1 MSAQVSFLDG
11 TLSLIHIPLELYPSL
26 LQPILKVL
34 LPPSQDPR
42 QSRAGSLTIEDH
54 RHGFLNISVTP
65 IECSIVCN
73 SAWAASVFEPA
84 IKRLPESQAKAV
96 TISKDTYIA
105 LSVYGSGMDAGSRV
119 ADLTSPLALAN
130 ISIFFITT
138 YYSDFILVPTK
149 DRQAVV
155 ETLLARD
162 FVFSDDDGQTNLVC
176 GTSPTTAT
184 ATTTPTTR
192 HTHAP
197 PPTPQTQPPA
207 PQTTDPATITTL
219 QQRTFTLLQKRHITP
234 YLSPGLTLV
243 QCSGI
248 RGAVTPSHQ
257 PSAKPKPNPQARAQQ
272 QPRAPAWVDTIDTKL
287 YTSIVTALAAAPRF
301 LSVTLAPD
309 DPPALLVDRGLLGV
323 FGDSLVGPLGVE
335 YDDGALVPI
344 FLDLADLP
352 FEAAGIVSGVAGR
365 LVSEMGV
372 GVVGGGGV
380 ELSYLSTARAG
391 AVILGRAG
399 AKVALRVLGRL
410 LDETAAAAAEREKE
424 EGGKG
429 VGG

>member
-11 TLSLIHIPLELYPSL
+11 TLSLIHIPLDLYPSL

-34 LPPSQDPR
+34 LPPSQNPR
-42 QSRAGSLTIEDH
+42 PSRADSLTIEDH

-73 SAWAASVFEPA
+73 SAWATSVFEPA

-138 YYSDFILVPTK
+138 YYSDFILIPTK

-155 ETLLARD
+155 ETLLSRD

-184 ATTTPTTR
+184 ATTTT
-192 HTHAP
+192 
-197 PPTPQTQPPA
+197 PTPQTQPQPQP
-207 PQTTDPATITTL
+207 PQTSDPATISTL

-257 PSAKPKPNPQARAQQ
+257 PSAKPNPNPKAQQ
-272 QPRAPAWVDTIDTKL
+272 RRAPPAWVDTIDTKL

-309 DPPALLVDRGLLGV
+309 DPPALLVDRALLGV
-323 FGDSLVGPLGVE
+323 VWG
-335 YDDGALVPI
+335 
-344 FLDLADLP
+344 
-352 FEAAGIVSGVAGR
+352 
-365 LVSEMGV
+365 
-372 GVVGGGGV
+372 
-380 ELSYLSTARAG
+380 
-391 AVILGRAG
+391 
-399 AKVALRVLGRL
+399 
-410 LDETAAAAAEREKE
+410 
-424 EGGKG
+424 
-429 VGG
+429 